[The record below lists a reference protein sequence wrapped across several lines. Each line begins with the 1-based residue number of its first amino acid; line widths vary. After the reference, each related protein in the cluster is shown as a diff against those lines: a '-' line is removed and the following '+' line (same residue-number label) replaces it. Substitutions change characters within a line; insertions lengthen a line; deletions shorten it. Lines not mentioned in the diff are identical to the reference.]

1 MKEKAQ
7 NLAEPFRSSV
17 LWIPDNTPIHIG
29 NMSYWVPI
37 QWDNQKGKITLAGD
51 AAHPLPPCL
60 SSSPFLSLALV
71 LNESSRKPDRGQ
83 GLNHCI
89 LDVLNLVE
97 KIQKIQNGEG
107 AREEEIVAYEKESI
121 SRGAEEVQLSVK
133 TALAVHNWA
142 EFVESPLMKHGVT
155 KMS

>member
-1 MKEKAQ
+1 MQ
-7 NLAEPFRSSV
+7 RILFLHV
-17 LWIPDNTPIHIG
+17 
-29 NMSYWVPI
+29 
-37 QWDNQKGKITLAGD
+37 
-51 AAHPLPPCL
+51 CL
-60 SSSPFLSLALV
+60 SSPFPSLVLV

-97 KIQKIQNGEG
+97 KIQKVQNGEG

-133 TALAVHNWA
+133 TALTVHNWA
-142 EFVESPLMKHGVT
+142 EFMESPLMKHGVT